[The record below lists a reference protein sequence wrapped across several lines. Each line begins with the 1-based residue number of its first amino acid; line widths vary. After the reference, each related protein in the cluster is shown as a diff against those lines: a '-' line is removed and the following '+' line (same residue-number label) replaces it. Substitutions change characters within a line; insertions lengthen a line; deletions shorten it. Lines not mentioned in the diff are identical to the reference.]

1 MTDFWFNII
10 WTVLIALATV
20 LTDWIAAKF
29 IGYTRGF
36 TAIQRAADQAVAD
49 DLKLKDIRGEI
60 ERALKRVKY
69 SLVWGADLVTVAIG
83 LDLATL
89 GLWTTNKSLF
99 PFFQRWNV
107 GTINREIQIWLLIM
121 VVHLVILL
129 MSIVF
134 KHLHGDKIE
143 TYDPSELAS
152 AAKINKWIPQN
163 RWLLASNSLGFL
175 ALLSSFM
182 IMTNTF

>member
-1 MTDFWFNII
+1 MADFWFNII
-10 WTVLIALATV
+10 WTVLIALATI

-36 TAIQRAADQAVAD
+36 TAIQRAADQALTD
-49 DLKLKDIRGEI
+49 DLKLKVIQSEI

-107 GTINREIQIWLLIM
+107 GIFNREIQVWLLVI
-121 VVHLVILL
+121 VVHLVIFLA
-129 MSIVF
+129 SIVF

-143 TYDPSELAS
+143 TYDPSDLVTAS
-152 AAKINKWIPQN
+152 KINKWVPQN
-163 RWLLASNSLGFL
+163 KWLLAGNSLGFL

>member
-1 MTDFWFNII
+1 MTDFWFNIF
-10 WTVLIALATV
+10 WTVLIAFATV

-36 TAIQRAADQAVAD
+36 TAIQRAADQAVTD
-49 DLKLKDIRGEI
+49 ELKLREIQIEI

-89 GLWTTNKSLF
+89 GLWTANKSLF
-99 PFFQRWNV
+99 PFFQRWNA
-107 GTINREIQIWLLIM
+107 GTTNREIQVWLLII
-121 VVHLVILL
+121 VVHLTILL
-129 MSIVF
+129 ISIVF

-143 TYDPSELAS
+143 TYNPSDLVTAS
-152 AAKINKWIPQN
+152 VFLKWISQN
-163 RWLLASNSLGFL
+163 RWLLAGNSLGFL
-175 ALLSSFM
+175 TLLSSFT